1 MNNRPQIPFCAGQ
14 NHEHRLK
21 IPLVAN
27 DLHLQGVRMNQI
39 VRSEIKAHISLTQDE
54 KRRLW
59 AMFGFIGLLH
69 ISGAL
74 LMWAATSGNYKLADG
89 SLFGW
94 GTAALAYT
102 LGMRHAFDA
111 DHISAIDN
119 TTRKL
124 MADGQRPLGV
134 GFFFSLGHSSVVA
147 GLAILLNFGIAAVG
161 SQLKDENSALH
172 HYTGLIGVTVSGT
185 FLMLIAILNLLVM
198 VSILKVF
205 FKMRKG
211 AYSEEELEKHLD
223 SRGFFMR
230 FFGPIAKRI
239 DKSWKMYPL
248 GLLFGLG
255 FDTATEVGL
264 LVLAGSSV
272 IAGLPWWAIVSLPLF
287 FAAGMSLLD
296 TIDGS
301 FMNFA
306 YGWAFSKPV
315 RKVYYNIVITALSV
329 GTAMF
334 IGALELSQVISEQL
348 KLTGGYW
355 DFANNLDLNNA
366 GYIIVATFAVV
377 WAIALLVWRYGKI
390 EDRWHDA
397 AHAAQVARGE
407 QTDHAAAGITLGEIR
422 DGFKVD

>member
-1 MNNRPQIPFCAGQ
+1 VNQ
-14 NHEHRLK
+14 
-21 IPLVAN
+21 VV
-27 DLHLQGVRMNQI
+27 GVSQKGHI
-39 VRSEIKAHISLTQDE
+39 VLTKVE
-54 KRRLW
+54 KRRLGG
-59 AMFGFIGLLH
+59 MFGFIALLH
-69 ISGAL
+69 IAGGL
-74 LMWAATSGNYKLADG
+74 LMWAATSGNYELSDG

-124 MADGQRPLGV
+124 MADGQRPLSV
-134 GFFFSLGHSSVVA
+134 GFWFSLGHSSVVA
-147 GLAILLNFGIAAVG
+147 GLAILLNFGIAAIG
-161 SQLKDENSALH
+161 TQLKDENSSLH
-172 HYTGLIGVTVSGT
+172 HYTGLIGLTVSGS
-185 FLMLIAILNLLVM
+185 FLMLIAILNLIVM

-205 FKMRKG
+205 VKMRQG
-211 AYSEEELEKHLD
+211 AYSEAELEKHLD

-230 FFGPIAKRI
+230 FFGPIARRI
-239 DKSWKMYPL
+239 DKPWKMYPL

-272 IAGLPWWAIVSLPLF
+272 IAGLPWWAIISLPLF
-287 FAAGMSLLD
+287 FAGGMSLLD

-315 RKVYYNIVITALSV
+315 RKVYYNIIITGLSV
-329 GTAMF
+329 GTALF
-334 IGALELSQVISEQL
+334 IGGLELSQVFSQQL
-348 KLTGGYW
+348 NLTGGYW
-355 DFANNLDLNNA
+355 DLANNLNLNSA
-366 GYIIVATFAVV
+366 GYIIVAAFVVV
-377 WAIALLVWRYGKI
+377 WAIALLIWRYGKI
-390 EDRWHDA
+390 EDRWHNA
-397 AHAAQVARGE
+397 AHAAQLSRGE
-407 QTDHAAAGITLGEIR
+407 NVDHTAAGLTLGEIR